1 MLGLN
6 GYAVGAAMLGE
17 SLSTSE
23 IRHVKLKEEETLTL
37 GYIVRKG
44 SDLSDM
50 AQTFI
55 EKLKQYN

>member
-17 SLSTSE
+17 SLNTSE
-23 IRHVKLKEEETLTL
+23 IHHIKLKEEETLTL
-37 GYIVRKG
+37 GYIIRKG